1 MSIKLS
7 IILGT
12 LLAGVFMFVMI
23 KLHEISESQYKAY
36 NARGCDKP
44 IMDPGIKK
52 AEAELCKKLRSIK

>member
-12 LLAGVFMFVMI
+12 LCAGFMLFVI
-23 KLHEISESQYKAY
+23 VKLIEIERNQRVAY
-36 NARGCDKP
+36 MARGCDKQV
-44 IMDPGIKK
+44 MDPSLKK